1 MYTVEFI
8 DGKQGVK
15 TTLSA
20 SFEMGPLY
28 FRIVQRKTIWSQDA
42 DGDWRTLYRWT
53 TEKFRYGVA
62 YCDEDARSEVMEWL
76 GDEIRIIF
84 STIDDTPF

>member
-8 DGKQGVK
+8 DGKNGDK

-28 FRIVQRKTIWSQDA
+28 FRVVQIKTIWSKDP
-42 DGDWRTLYRWT
+42 DGYWSILYRWT

-76 GDEIRIIF
+76 GDEIRTIF
-84 STIDDTPF
+84 STIGDTPF